1 MTTRAKTQLTRR
13 VTKRAPKAKPG
24 PRQPIRSRTGGRSA
38 RVVSEVL
45 SATLEEFAE
54 QGYAG
59 LSVEAVALRAGVNKT
74 TIYRRWPAKAD
85 LVGAALFSLR
95 DDDPEPP
102 DTGSLQGDL
111 LQVLRHSSA
120 QMVTPRRRA
129 IMHALLLGNPD
140 PEILAIIRRMRAER
154 PTIPQVVFERAL
166 KRREL
171 PRGSDTELLAAALLG
186 PLHSRA
192 YLKRE
197 PVDDAFVRSLV
208 ELVLVGALGGGALPA
223 KAK

>member
-1 MTTRAKTQLTRR
+1 MPTRTKAESTRR
-13 VTKRAPKAKPG
+13 VAKRVAGSRPG
-24 PRQPIRSRTGGRSA
+24 ARKLARLRTGGRSA

-45 SATLEEFAE
+45 SATLEEFAT

-59 LSVEAVALRAGVNKT
+59 FSVEAVALRAGVNKT

-85 LVGAALFSLR
+85 LVGAALASLR

-102 DTGSLQGDL
+102 DSGTLREDL
-111 LQVLRHSSA
+111 LQVLKHWAA

-129 IMHALLLGNPD
+129 IMQSLVVANTD
-140 PEILAIIRRMRAER
+140 PEMQAIVRRMRAER
-154 PTIPQVVFERAL
+154 PAIPQVVFERAF

-171 PRGSDTELLAAALLG
+171 PRGSDTDLIAAALLG
-186 PLHSRA
+186 PLHSRTA
-192 YLKRE
+192 WKRE

-208 ELVLVGALGGGALPA
+208 ELVVAGALAGGAVPR
-223 KAK
+223 

>member
-1 MTTRAKTQLTRR
+1 MTTLAKAESTRR
-13 VTKRAPKAKPG
+13 VTKRRTRAKPSARKSVR
-24 PRQPIRSRTGGRSA
+24 PRTGGRSA

-45 SATLEEFAE
+45 SATLEEFAQ

-85 LVGAALFSLR
+85 LVGAALASLR
-95 DDDPEPP
+95 DDDPDPP
-102 DTGSLQGDL
+102 DTGSLREDL
-111 LQVLRHSSA
+111 VEVLQHWAA

-129 IMHALLLGNPD
+129 IMQSLVLAHTD
-140 PEILAIIRRMRAER
+140 PEMQAIVRRMRAER
-154 PTIPQVVFERAL
+154 PAIPQVVFERAF

-171 PRGSDTELLAAALLG
+171 PRGSDTELIATALLG
-186 PLHSRA
+186 PLHSRTA
-192 YLKRE
+192 WKRE

-208 ELVLVGALGGGALPA
+208 ELVVVGALAGGALGR
-223 KAK
+223 

>member
-1 MTTRAKTQLTRR
+1 MKTRAKTEATRR
-13 VTKRAPKAKPG
+13 VSESARMARRAARP
-24 PRQPIRSRTGGRSA
+24 RTGGRSA

-45 SATLEEFAE
+45 SATLEELAE
-54 QGYAG
+54 RGYAG

-85 LVGAALFSLR
+85 LVGAALVSLR

-111 LQVLRHSSA
+111 LEVLRHWSA

-129 IMHALLLGNPD
+129 LMHALLLGNPD
-140 PEILAIIRRMRAER
+140 PELLAIIRRLRAER
-154 PTIPQVVFERAL
+154 PAIPQVVFERAF

-171 PRGSDTELLAAALLG
+171 PRGSDTELLGAALLG

-197 PVDDAFVRSLV
+197 PLDDAFVRSLV
-208 ELVLVGALGGGALPA
+208 ELVLVGALGGGALPM
-223 KAK
+223 KPRSR